1 MKNASIKI
9 LSGSVLSLLLSQAW
23 AGTIT
28 DIKVSS
34 LSADQKVV
42 KIQFKDDV
50 AIPKDS
56 ITNQPPQLSLD
67 FSGTSLKVPQNVLR
81 FNDPLLRAINA
92 SANASNSRLVL
103 SLHDQAQYQVIK
115 KGDSVLVYLKS
126 AEGEKAADK
135 KAAKPAVA
143 AAAVANKKQDS
154 RYQPVRL
161 KIDSSPVKT
170 AVPKKALQNAKVDV
184 RFSKGLQ
191 NSGEIQLN
199 LPENHPTPKI
209 ERNGNSLILTFQD
222 MPLAAADQRNFE
234 VSEFSTPVKK
244 IALRRL
250 GNNTQVKIFNGAGW
264 DYKVADKGGRY
275 VVSVMQQANLFETL
289 DDKPKAKTFK
299 GGKVTLDFQDVDVRT
314 VLQILAKESGVNIVA
329 SDTVGG
335 KMTLNLKDVPWDQ
348 ALDLVMQAR
357 NLDMRRQGNI
367 INIAPRSELLAQDRQ
382 IMQGQKEQAEM
393 GPLVSRTFQLKY
405 KSVEDFK
412 TMLDSVDDNG
422 GNGDSNSNGML
433 SSRGSIMIDAG
444 TNTLIVTDN
453 QGIINKFEKLIMQ
466 LDVPVRQVMIEARIV
481 EASENFARDL
491 GVRFGGGLK
500 KGFNTIGG
508 FNSPSNSF
516 GDGIGVVKDNT
527 RSWVPNV
534 SLPISAP
541 TSGISFI
548 HSRATGAILLELSAM
563 QAEGEGKIVSSPR
576 VLTQDRQEA
585 SLEEGVDVPYQE
597 ATSSGAT
604 STTFRKAVTGL
615 TVTPQITPDGN
626 VIMKLKINK
635 DSVDERF
642 NDGRMNVKRVETT
655 AMVENGGTMVVGG
668 IYVEENADG
677 ESKVPLLGDIP
688 VLGNL
693 FKSQT
698 KKRNRRELLI
708 FITPRVMDTMN
719 SNNLYY

>member
-161 KIDSSPVKT
+161 KIDSSSVKT
-170 AVPKKALQNAKVDV
+170 AIPKKALQNAKVDV

-209 ERNGNSLILTFQD
+209 EKNGNSLILTFQD

-250 GNNTQVKIFNGAGW
+250 GNNTQVKISNGAGW

-453 QGIINKFEKLIMQ
+453 QSIINKFEKLIMQ

-491 GVRFGGGLK
+491 GVRLGGGLA
-500 KGFNTIGG
+500 KGFNRIGG
-508 FNSPSNSF
+508 VQHGSESLGNGLGSN
-516 GDGIGVVKDNT
+516 G
-527 RSWVPNV
+527 SWPTNIN
-534 SLPISAP
+534 LPTQSVA
-541 TSGISFI
+541 TSGLTFI
-548 HSRATGAILLELSAM
+548 HSRATGVIGLELSAM

-642 NDGRMNVKRVETT
+642 SDGRMNVKRVETT

-677 ESKVPLLGDIP
+677 EKKVPLLGDIP

>member
-143 AAAVANKKQDS
+143 ATAVANKKQDS

-161 KIDSSPVKT
+161 KIDSSSVKT
-170 AVPKKALQNAKVDV
+170 AAPKKALQNAKVDV

-209 ERNGNSLILTFQD
+209 EKNGNSLILTFQD

-250 GNNTQVKIFNGAGW
+250 GNNTQVKIINGAGW

-367 INIAPRSELLAQDRQ
+367 INIAPRSELLEQDRQ
-382 IMQGQKEQAEM
+382 IMRGQKEQADM

-412 TMLDSVDDNG
+412 TMLDSVDDSG
-422 GNGDSNSNGML
+422 GGDSSSNGML

-481 EASENFARDL
+481 EANEGFSRDL
-491 GVRFGGGLK
+491 GVRFGGYVN
-500 KGFNTIGG
+500 KGFNTWGG
-508 FNSPSNSF
+508 RSAEELASF
-516 GDGIGVVKDNT
+516 SGDGAGAGI
-527 RSWVPNV
+527 PNV
-534 SLPISAP
+534 NLPIAGA
-541 TSGISFI
+541 TSGLTFL
-548 HSRATGAILLELSAM
+548 HKRASGAISLELSAM

-668 IYVEENADG
+668 IYVEENSDG
-677 ESKVPLLGDIP
+677 ENKVPLLGDIP

-708 FITPRVMDTMN
+708 FITPRIMDTMN

>member
-67 FSGTSLKVPQNVLR
+67 FSGTSLKVPQNLLR

-143 AAAVANKKQDS
+143 AAVVANKKQDS

-161 KIDSSPVKT
+161 KIDSSSVKT
-170 AVPKKALQNAKVDV
+170 AAPKKALQNAKVDV

-209 ERNGNSLILTFQD
+209 EKNGNSLILTFQD

-250 GNNTQVKIFNGAGW
+250 GNNTQVKIINGAGW

-367 INIAPRSELLAQDRQ
+367 INIAPRSELLEQDRQ
-382 IMQGQKEQAEM
+382 IMRGQKEQADM

-412 TMLDSVDDNG
+412 TMLDSVDGSG
-422 GNGDSNSNGML
+422 GGDSSSNGML
-433 SSRGSIMIDAG
+433 SSRGSIMIDTG

-481 EASENFARDL
+481 EANEGFSRDL
-491 GVRFGGGLK
+491 GVRFGGYVN
-500 KGFNTIGG
+500 KGFNKWGGRSAGELASFSGDGEGAGIPNVNLPIGG
-508 FNSPSNSF
+508 
-516 GDGIGVVKDNT
+516 
-527 RSWVPNV
+527 
-534 SLPISAP
+534 A
-541 TSGISFI
+541 TSGLTFL
-548 HSRATGAILLELSAM
+548 HKRATGAISLELSAM

-668 IYVEENADG
+668 IYVEENSDG
-677 ESKVPLLGDIP
+677 ENKVPLLGDIP

-698 KKRNRRELLI
+698 KRRNRRELLI
-708 FITPRVMDTMN
+708 FITPRIMDTMN

>member
-67 FSGTSLKVPQNVLR
+67 FSGTSLKVPQNILR

-126 AEGEKAADK
+126 AEGEKATDK

-143 AAAVANKKQDS
+143 ATAVANKKQDS

-161 KIDSSPVKT
+161 KIDSSSVKT
-170 AVPKKALQNAKVDV
+170 AAPKKALQNAKVDV

-209 ERNGNSLILTFQD
+209 EKNGNSLILTFQD

-250 GNNTQVKIFNGAGW
+250 GNNTQVKISNGAGW

-491 GVRFGGGLK
+491 GVRLGGGLA
-500 KGFNTIGG
+500 KGFNRIGG
-508 FNSPSNSF
+508 VQHGSESLGNGLGSN
-516 GDGIGVVKDNT
+516 G
-527 RSWVPNV
+527 SWPTNIN
-534 SLPISAP
+534 LPTQSVA
-541 TSGISFI
+541 TSGLTFI
-548 HSRATGAILLELSAM
+548 HSRATGVIGLELSAM

-642 NDGRMNVKRVETT
+642 SDGRMNVKRVETT

-677 ESKVPLLGDIP
+677 ENKVPLLGDIP
-688 VLGNL
+688 FVGNL

>member
-9 LSGSVLSLLLSQAW
+9 LSGSVLSVLLSQAW

-50 AIPKDS
+50 AIPKDTIS
-56 ITNQPPQLSLD
+56 SQPPQLALD
-67 FSGTSLKVPQNVLR
+67 FGGTSLKLPQNVLR
-81 FNDPLLRAINA
+81 FNDPLLHAINA
-92 SANASNSRLVL
+92 SGNASNSRLVL

-126 AEGEKAADK
+126 AGQ
-135 KAAKPAVA
+135 A
-143 AAAVANKKQDS
+143 AAAPDKKTQPVAAVAKKQDS

-161 KIDSSPVKT
+161 KIDSAPVKT
-170 AVPKKALQNAKVDV
+170 AKPKKTTAKEAKVDV

-191 NSGEIQLN
+191 NSGQIQLN

-209 ERNGNSLILTFQD
+209 EKSGNNLILTFQD
-222 MPLAAADQRNFE
+222 MPLVAADQRNFE

-250 GNNTQVKIFNGAGW
+250 GNNTQVKIYNGSGW
-264 DYKVADKGGRY
+264 DYKVSDKGTRY
-275 VVSVMQQANLFETL
+275 VISVMQQANLFETL
-289 DDKPKAKTFK
+289 DDKPKAKKFR

-367 INIAPRSELLAQDRQ
+367 INIAPRAELLAQDRQ

-393 GPLVSRTFQLKY
+393 GPLLSRTFQLKY

-412 TMLDSVDDNG
+412 TMLDSVEGSG
-422 GNGDSNSNGML
+422 GGTDSSSNNGML
-433 SSRGSIMIDAG
+433 SSRGSIMIDTG

-453 QGIINKFEKLIMQ
+453 QNIINKFEKLIMQ

-481 EASENFARDL
+481 EANENFARDL
-491 GVRFGGGLK
+491 GVRFGGGMK
-500 KGFNTIGG
+500 RGFNTAGG
-508 FNSPSNSF
+508 LSSGALGEF
-516 GDGIGVVKDNT
+516 GDSRFG
-527 RSWVPNV
+527 VPNV
-534 SLPISAP
+534 NLPIAGATSAI
-541 TSGISFI
+541 TFI
-548 HSRATGAILLELSAM
+548 HNRASGAIGLELSAM

-668 IYVEENADG
+668 IYVEENSDG
-677 ESKVPLLGDIP
+677 ENKVPLLGDIP
-688 VLGNL
+688 LVGNL
-693 FKSQT
+693 FKNQT

-708 FITPRVMDTMN
+708 FITPRIMDTMN

>member
-161 KIDSSPVKT
+161 KIDSSSVKT
-170 AVPKKALQNAKVDV
+170 ATPKKALQNAKVDV

-209 ERNGNSLILTFQD
+209 EKNGNSLILTFQD

-250 GNNTQVKIFNGAGW
+250 GNNTQVKISNGAGW

-491 GVRFGGGLK
+491 GVRLGGGLA
-500 KGFNTIGG
+500 KGFNRIGG
-508 FNSPSNSF
+508 VQHGSESLGNGLGSN
-516 GDGIGVVKDNT
+516 G
-527 RSWVPNV
+527 SWPTNIN
-534 SLPISAP
+534 LPTQSVA
-541 TSGISFI
+541 TSGLTFI
-548 HSRATGAILLELSAM
+548 HSRATGVIGLELSAM

-642 NDGRMNVKRVETT
+642 SDGRMNVKRVETT

-677 ESKVPLLGDIP
+677 EKKVPLLGDIP

>member
-9 LSGSVLSLLLSQAW
+9 LSGSVLSVLLSQAW

-50 AIPKDS
+50 AIPKDTIS
-56 ITNQPPQLSLD
+56 SQPPQLALD
-67 FSGTSLKVPQNVLR
+67 FGGTSLKLPQNVLR
-81 FNDPLLRAINA
+81 FNDPLLHAINA
-92 SANASNSRLVL
+92 SDNASNSRLVL

-126 AEGEKAADK
+126 AGQVAATPDK
-135 KAAKPAVA
+135 KAQPVAVA
-143 AAAVANKKQDS
+143 KKQDS

-161 KIDSSPVKT
+161 KIDSTPVKT
-170 AVPKKALQNAKVDV
+170 ANPKKAVAQEAKVDV

-191 NSGEIQLN
+191 NSGQIQLN
-199 LPENHPTPKI
+199 LPENHPAPKI
-209 ERNGNSLILTFQD
+209 EKSGNNLILTFQD
-222 MPLAAADQRNFE
+222 MPLVAADQRNFE

-250 GNNTQVKIFNGAGW
+250 GNNTQVKIYNASGW
-264 DYKVADKGGRY
+264 DYKVSDKGSRY
-275 VVSVMQQANLFETL
+275 IISVMQQANLFETL
-289 DDKPKAKTFK
+289 DDKPKAKRFK

-367 INIAPRSELLAQDRQ
+367 INIAPRAELLAQDRQ

-393 GPLVSRTFQLKY
+393 GPLLSRTFQLKY

-412 TMLDSVDDNG
+412 TMLDSVEGNSG
-422 GNGDSNSNGML
+422 GTDSSNNNGML

-453 QGIINKFEKLIMQ
+453 QNIINKFEKLIMQ

-491 GVRFGGGLK
+491 GVRFGGGMK
-500 KGFNTIGG
+500 RGFNTTGG
-508 FNSPSNSF
+508 LASGALGEF
-516 GDGIGVVKDNT
+516 GDSRFG
-527 RSWVPNV
+527 VPNV
-534 SLPISAP
+534 NLPVAGATSAI
-541 TSGISFI
+541 TFI
-548 HSRATGAILLELSAM
+548 HSRASGAIGLELSAM

-668 IYVEENADG
+668 IYVEENSDG
-677 ESKVPLLGDIP
+677 ENKVPLLGDIP
-688 VLGNL
+688 LVGNL
-693 FKSQT
+693 FKNQT

-708 FITPRVMDTMN
+708 FITPRIMDTMN

>member
-9 LSGSVLSLLLSQAW
+9 LSGSVLSVLLSQAW

-50 AIPKDS
+50 AIPKDTIS
-56 ITNQPPQLSLD
+56 SQPPQLALD
-67 FSGTSLKVPQNVLR
+67 FGGTSLKLPQNVLR
-81 FNDPLLRAINA
+81 FNDPLLHAINA
-92 SANASNSRLVL
+92 SGNASNSRLVL

-126 AEGEKAADK
+126 AGQVAATPDK
-135 KAAKPAVA
+135 KAQPVAVA
-143 AAAVANKKQDS
+143 KKQDS

-161 KIDSSPVKT
+161 KIDSTPVKT
-170 AVPKKALQNAKVDV
+170 ANPKKAVAQEAKVDV

-191 NSGEIQLN
+191 NSGQIQLN
-199 LPENHPTPKI
+199 LPENHPAPKI
-209 ERNGNSLILTFQD
+209 EKSGNNLILTFQD
-222 MPLAAADQRNFE
+222 MPLVAADQRNFE

-250 GNNTQVKIFNGAGW
+250 GNNTQVKIYNASGW
-264 DYKVADKGGRY
+264 DYKVSDKGSRY
-275 VVSVMQQANLFETL
+275 VISVMQQANLFETL
-289 DDKPKAKTFK
+289 DDKPKAKRFK

-367 INIAPRSELLAQDRQ
+367 INIAPRAELLAQDRQ

-393 GPLVSRTFQLKY
+393 GPLLSRTFQLKY

-412 TMLDSVDDNG
+412 TMLDSVEGNSG
-422 GNGDSNSNGML
+422 GTDSSNNNGML

-453 QGIINKFEKLIMQ
+453 QNIINKFEKLIMQ

-491 GVRFGGGLK
+491 GVRFGGGMK
-500 KGFNTIGG
+500 RGFNTTGG
-508 FNSPSNSF
+508 LASGALGEF
-516 GDGIGVVKDNT
+516 GDSRFG
-527 RSWVPNV
+527 VPNV
-534 SLPISAP
+534 NLPVAGATSAI
-541 TSGISFI
+541 TFI
-548 HSRATGAILLELSAM
+548 HSRASGAIGLELSAM

-668 IYVEENADG
+668 IYVEENSDG
-677 ESKVPLLGDIP
+677 ENKVPLLGDIP
-688 VLGNL
+688 LVGNL
-693 FKSQT
+693 FKNQT

-708 FITPRVMDTMN
+708 FITPRIMDTMN